1 MNELLGIIFFVAFAE
16 HATEDMSIDPEAD
29 QYLSELNSPA
39 GIEADIY

>member
-1 MNELLGIIFFVAFAE
+1 
-16 HATEDMSIDPEAD
+16 MSIDPEAD